1 MAVRNQGSQDAV
13 AMADD
18 MARLKAL
25 SDVAIDEVATPD
37 AGVLSPDEAW
47 TISAEPSKVRIGS
60 GASANASINVPSLG
74 SSPSLRRLNQQHL
87 PKLILEL

>member
-37 AGVLSPDEAW
+37 AGVLTACLLY
-47 TISAEPSKVRIGS
+47 T
-60 GASANASINVPSLG
+60 
-74 SSPSLRRLNQQHL
+74 SPSPRD
-87 PKLILEL
+87 